1 MSPCKYP
8 TIYSRK
14 DSQYW
19 WISWYNET
27 GRIRS
32 YTGYLISKHSRD
44 EVFRIYCKKYDVEQ
58 PYFKQAG
65 PILEQM
71 KDNILTRIEYEGLR
85 DSTIKEYRI
94 AMDHLINI
102 FGEQY
107 PVKEIQKSDFSKI
120 KKYLTD
126 IGNQPSKLA
135 RKIFA

>member
-1 MSPCKYP
+1 MSPRKYP

-19 WISWYNET
+19 CISWYNET

-32 YTGYLISKHSRD
+32 STGYLISKHSRD
-44 EVFRIYCKKYDVEQ
+44 EVFRIYCQKYDVEQ

-71 KDNILTRIEYEGLR
+71 KDNILTRIEYEVIR

-94 AMDHLINI
+94 SMAHLIKI
-102 FGEQY
+102 FSENY
-107 PVKEIQKSDFSKI
+107 IIKVIIKSDFSKI